1 MRIAAIIVFLA
12 LLATPAQ
19 AQYGVGTYRL
29 GYLTPTITY
38 PPMFRSYYRP
48 YYRPRWRRSYYTP
61 VSGYT
66 PVNDYSFE
74 LQQIRWNLEDINDR
88 ASFRGW

>member
-12 LLATPAQ
+12 LLATPAH

-38 PPMFRSYYRP
+38 PSYRNPVFRPYYRP
-48 YYRPRWRRSYYTP
+48 YYRPRYQNFRRYTP
-61 VSGYT
+61 VSGY
-66 PVNDYSFE
+66 NFE
-74 LQQIRWNLEDINDR
+74 LQQIRFNLEAINDR
-88 ASFRGW
+88 AILRGW